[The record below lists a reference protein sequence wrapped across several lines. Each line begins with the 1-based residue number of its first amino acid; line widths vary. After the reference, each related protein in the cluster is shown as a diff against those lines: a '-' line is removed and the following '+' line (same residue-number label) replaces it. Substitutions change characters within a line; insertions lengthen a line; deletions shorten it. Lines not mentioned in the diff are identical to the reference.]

1 MKMPATVTTK
11 EEFDK
16 SIPRESLEKE
26 VELRILAGAIR
37 SKIVDLGN
45 KWVIETEWNVVG
57 QQ

>member
-1 MKMPATVTTK
+1 MPATVTTK

-16 SIPRESLEKE
+16 STPRESLEKE

-37 SKIVDLGN
+37 SMIIDKGS
-45 KWVIETEWNVVG
+45 KWVIETEWNVFG